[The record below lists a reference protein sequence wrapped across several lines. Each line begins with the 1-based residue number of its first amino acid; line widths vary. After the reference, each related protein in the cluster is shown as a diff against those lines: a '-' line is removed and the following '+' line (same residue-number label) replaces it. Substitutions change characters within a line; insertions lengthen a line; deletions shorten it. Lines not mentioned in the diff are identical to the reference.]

1 MRRVIVGFAFVAA
14 LLLANRIGP
23 AVVPARAAGPDTVHL
38 GRASSESFLF
48 SLIDV
53 GVAEHTWDKVGIVLD
68 LSAFEADAQQQQAFA
83 AGRIDM
89 GFGSGGYRAK
99 GVPAIGVAEMY
110 GAPANMAIVVPPA
123 SPIKKVSDLKGKTLS
138 VSSAGSLT
146 DWLLHETS
154 REQGWGPDGIQELAI
169 ASAVPRIA
177 TMDSGLS
184 AGTIIDLSGGY
195 RLEDTGKGRILVS
208 FGFIKH
214 FVTHVIFASD
224 AMVADHPDVVGRFL
238 RGWFMTVAY
247 VKTHK
252 TETVRDSAA
261 ALHLTERLVAKLYDV
276 EVPALSANGGFDPA
290 SVAAVAASLKELG
303 ILDGV
308 PDPKTLY
315 TTRFVPVKI

>member
-1 MRRVIVGFAFVAA
+1 V
-14 LLLANRIGP
+14 
-23 AVVPARAAGPDTVHL
+23 

-48 SLIDV
+48 ALIDV
-53 GVAEHTWDKVGIVLD
+53 GIAEHIWDKVGIVVVP
-68 LSAFEADAQQQQAFA
+68 AEFESDAQQQQAFA
-83 AGRIDM
+83 AGRIDA
-89 GFGSGGYRAK
+89 GFGSGPAMGYRVK

-123 SPIKKVSDLKGKTLS
+123 SPIKSVSDLKGKTLS
-138 VSSAGSLT
+138 ISSAGSLT
-146 DWLLHETS
+146 DWLVHETS

-177 TMDSGLS
+177 TMDSGQT
-184 AGTIIDLSGGY
+184 AGTVIDLSGGY
-195 RLEDTGKGRILVS
+195 RLEDSGKGRVLES

-224 AMVADHPDVVGRFL
+224 AMIADRPDTVSRFL

-252 TETVRDSAA
+252 TETVRDGAA
-261 ALHLTERLVAKLYDV
+261 ALHLNEALVGKLYDV
-276 EVPALSANGGFDPA
+276 EVAALSPNGTFDPA

-303 ILDGV
+303 ILDTV

-315 TTRFVPVKI
+315 TNRFVPVSH

>member
-1 MRRVIVGFAFVAA
+1 MRV
-14 LLLANRIGP
+14 
-23 AVVPARAAGPDTVHL
+23 

-48 SLIDV
+48 ALIDV
-53 GVAEHTWDKVGIVLD
+53 GIAEHIWDKVGIVVAP
-68 LSAFEADAQQQQAFA
+68 SEFESDAQQQQAFA
-83 AGRIDM
+83 AGRIDI
-89 GFGSGGYRAK
+89 GFGSGPAMGYRVK

-123 SPIKKVSDLKGKTLS
+123 SPIKSVGDLKGKTLS
-138 VSSAGSLT
+138 ISSAGSLT
-146 DWLLHETS
+146 DWLVHETS

-177 TMDSGLS
+177 TMDSGQT
-184 AGTIIDLSGGY
+184 AGTVIDLSGGY
-195 RLEDTGKGRILVS
+195 RLQDTGKGRVLES

-214 FVTHVIFASD
+214 FVTHVIFAGD
-224 AMVADHPDVVGRFL
+224 AVIADHPDTVARFL

-261 ALHLTERLVAKLYDV
+261 ALHLNEALVAKLYDV
-276 EVPALSANGGFDPA
+276 EVAALSPNGTFDPA

-303 ILDGV
+303 ILDAV

-315 TTRFVPVKI
+315 TTRFVPVNL

>member
-1 MRRVIVGFAFVAA
+1 LLVLNVA
-14 LLLANRIGP
+14 GP
-23 AVVPARAAGPDTVHL
+23 PVAPAGAAGPDTLRL

-53 GVAEHTWDKVGIVLD
+53 GVAEHIWDKVGIALD
-68 LSAFEADAQQQQAFA
+68 MSSFESDAQQQQAFA
-83 AGRIDM
+83 AGRIDI
-89 GFGSGGYRAK
+89 GFGSGPAMGYRVK

-110 GAPANMAIVVPPA
+110 GAPANMAIVVPP
-123 SPIKKVSDLKGKTLS
+123 SSSIKSVGDLKGKTLS

-177 TMDSGLS
+177 TMDSGQT
-184 AGTIIDLSGGY
+184 AGTVIDLSGGY
-195 RLEDTGKGRILVS
+195 RLEDTGKGRVLVS

-224 AMVADHPDVVGRFL
+224 AIVADRPDVVGRFL

-247 VKTHK
+247 VKAHK
-252 TETVRDSAA
+252 AETVRDSAA
-261 ALHLTERLVAKLYDV
+261 ALHLSEALVAKVYDV
-276 EVPALSANGGFDPA
+276 EVPTLSPNGVFDPA

-303 ILDGV
+303 ILDSV

-315 TTRFVPVKI
+315 ATRFVPVKL

>member
-1 MRRVIVGFAFVAA
+1 MR
-14 LLLANRIGP
+14 
-23 AVVPARAAGPDTVHL
+23 L
-38 GRASSESFLF
+38 GRSSSESFLF

-53 GVAEHTWDKVGIVLD
+53 GVAEHIWDKVGITLE
-68 LSAFEADAQQQQAFA
+68 LSSFESDSQQQQAFA

-89 GFGSGGYRAK
+89 GFGSGPAIGYRAK

-110 GAPANMAIVVPPA
+110 GAPANMAIVVPPT
-123 SPIKKVSDLKGKTLS
+123 SPIKSVSDLKGKTLS

-146 DWLLHETS
+146 DWLVHETS

-169 ASAVPRIA
+169 ASAIPRIA
-177 TMDSGLS
+177 TMDSGQT
-184 AGTIIDLSGGY
+184 AGTVIDLSGGY
-195 RLEDTGKGRILVS
+195 RLEDQGKGRVLES

-224 AMVADHPDVVGRFL
+224 SMVAGHPDTVARFL

-247 VKTHK
+247 VKSHK

-261 ALHLTERLVAKLYDV
+261 ALHLTPALVGRLYDV
-276 EVPALSANGGFDPA
+276 EVAALSPNGEFDPA

-303 ILDGV
+303 ILDTV

-315 TTRFVPVKI
+315 TTRFVPVNL

>member
-1 MRRVIVGFAFVAA
+1 M
-14 LLLANRIGP
+14 
-23 AVVPARAAGPDTVHL
+23 

-48 SLIDV
+48 ALIDV
-53 GVAEHTWDKVGIVLD
+53 GIAEHIWDKVGIVVVP
-68 LSAFEADAQQQQAFA
+68 AEFESDAQQQQAFA
-83 AGRIDM
+83 AGRIDA
-89 GFGSGGYRAK
+89 GFGSGPAMGYRVK

-123 SPIKKVSDLKGKTLS
+123 SPIKSVSDLKGKTLS
-138 VSSAGSLT
+138 ISSAGSLT
-146 DWLLHETS
+146 DWLVHETS

-177 TMDSGLS
+177 TMDSGQT
-184 AGTIIDLSGGY
+184 AGTVIDLSGGY
-195 RLEDTGKGRILVS
+195 RLEDSGKGRVLES

-224 AMVADHPDVVGRFL
+224 AMIADRPDTVSRFL

-252 TETVRDSAA
+252 TVTVRDSAA
-261 ALHLTERLVAKLYDV
+261 ALHLNEALVAKLYDV
-276 EVPALSANGGFDPA
+276 EVAALSPNGTFDPA

-303 ILDGV
+303 ILDTV

-315 TTRFVPVKI
+315 TNRFVPVSH

>member
-1 MRRVIVGFAFVAA
+1 MRV
-14 LLLANRIGP
+14 
-23 AVVPARAAGPDTVHL
+23 

-48 SLIDV
+48 ALIDV
-53 GVAEHTWDKVGIVLD
+53 GIAEHIWDKVGIVVVP
-68 LSAFEADAQQQQAFA
+68 AEFESDAQQQQAFA
-83 AGRIDM
+83 AGRIDA
-89 GFGSGGYRAK
+89 GFGSGPAMGYRVK

-123 SPIKKVSDLKGKTLS
+123 SPIKSVSDLKGKTLS
-138 VSSAGSLT
+138 ISSAGSLT
-146 DWLLHETS
+146 DWLVHETS

-177 TMDSGLS
+177 TMDSGQT
-184 AGTIIDLSGGY
+184 AGTVIDLSGGY
-195 RLEDTGKGRILVS
+195 RLEDSGKGRVLES

-224 AMVADHPDVVGRFL
+224 AMIADRPDTVSRFL

-252 TETVRDSAA
+252 TVTVRDSAA
-261 ALHLTERLVAKLYDV
+261 ALHLNEALVAKLYDV
-276 EVPALSANGGFDPA
+276 EVAALSPNGTFDPA

-303 ILDGV
+303 ILDTV

-315 TTRFVPVKI
+315 TNRFVPVSH

>member
-1 MRRVIVGFAFVAA
+1 MRV
-14 LLLANRIGP
+14 
-23 AVVPARAAGPDTVHL
+23 

-48 SLIDV
+48 ALIDV
-53 GVAEHTWDKVGIVLD
+53 GIAEHIWDKVGIAVVP
-68 LSAFEADAQQQQAFA
+68 AEFESDAQQQQAFA
-83 AGRIDM
+83 AGRIDV
-89 GFGSGGYRAK
+89 GFGSGPAMGYRVK

-123 SPIKKVSDLKGKTLS
+123 SPVKSVGDLKGKTLS
-138 VSSAGSLT
+138 ISSAGSLT
-146 DWLLHETS
+146 DWLVHETS

-177 TMDSGLS
+177 TMDSGQT
-184 AGTIIDLSGGY
+184 AGTVIDLSGGY
-195 RLEDTGKGRILVS
+195 RLEDTGKGRVLES

-224 AMVADHPDVVGRFL
+224 AMIAERPDAVARFL

-261 ALHLTERLVAKLYDV
+261 ALHLNEALVAKLYDV
-276 EVPALSANGGFDPA
+276 EVPALSANGTFDPA

-303 ILDGV
+303 ILDTV

-315 TTRFVPVKI
+315 TTRFVPVNL

>member
-1 MRRVIVGFAFVAA
+1 VRV
-14 LLLANRIGP
+14 
-23 AVVPARAAGPDTVHL
+23 

-48 SLIDV
+48 ALIDV
-53 GVAEHTWDKVGIVLD
+53 GIAEHIWDKVGIVVVP
-68 LSAFEADAQQQQAFA
+68 AEFESDAQQQQAFA
-83 AGRIDM
+83 AGRIDA
-89 GFGSGGYRAK
+89 GFGSGPAMGYRVK

-123 SPIKKVSDLKGKTLS
+123 SPIKSVSDLKGKTLS
-138 VSSAGSLT
+138 ISSAGSLT
-146 DWLLHETS
+146 DWLVHETS

-177 TMDSGLS
+177 TMDSGQT
-184 AGTIIDLSGGY
+184 AGTVIDLSGCY
-195 RLEDTGKGRILVS
+195 RLEDSGKGRVLES

-224 AMVADHPDVVGRFL
+224 AMIADRPDTVSRFL

-252 TETVRDSAA
+252 TVTVRDSAA
-261 ALHLTERLVAKLYDV
+261 ALHLNEALVAKLYDV
-276 EVPALSANGGFDPA
+276 EVAALSPNGTFDPA

-303 ILDGV
+303 ILDTV

-315 TTRFVPVKI
+315 TNRFVPVSH